1 MEKIINTLTWIFS
14 GIAAV
19 LLLVSFFVP
28 EHLITVQIVGFF
40 FLVIAGIVYYGG
52 YAYVEN
58 RDKII
63 SHQNNDEDE

>member
-28 EHLITVQIVGFF
+28 EHLITVQVVGFF

-52 YAYVEN
+52 HAHIEN

>member
-19 LLLVSFFVP
+19 LLVGSFFVP
-28 EHLITVQIVGFF
+28 DRLLTVQVVGFIS
-40 FLVIAGIVYYGG
+40 LVIAGIVYYVGH
-52 YAYVEN
+52 AHMEN